1 MRLKKKNGQAPTEQA
16 VGIAAAEAAGVET
29 APAAVEETQAVE
41 ASAPE
46 SDAAT
51 EKKPAKRRQSRRKPQ
66 EEAPAAKEPVKRK
79 LGSRKVQKDSAPAE
93 EPPVEKLRPG
103 RRSKMDIPSE
113 LGLFVQYQ
121 GGEVNMAAIVEAVK
135 EDFKT
140 HNKRARIFSLN
151 LYLKPEEHA
160 AYYVINDSING
171 KVTF

>member
-46 SDAAT
+46 
-51 EKKPAKRRQSRRKPQ
+51 
-66 EEAPAAKEPVKRK
+66 RK
-79 LGSRKVQKDSAPAE
+79 LGSRKVQKDSVPAE
-93 EPPVEKLRPG
+93 EPPVEKPRSG

-121 GGEVNMAAIVEAVK
+121 DGEVNMAAIVEAVK

-140 HNKRARIFSLN
+140 HNKRARISSLN

>member
-1 MRLKKKNGQAPTEQA
+1 
-16 VGIAAAEAAGVET
+16 
-29 APAAVEETQAVE
+29 
-41 ASAPE
+41 
-46 SDAAT
+46 
-51 EKKPAKRRQSRRKPQ
+51 
-66 EEAPAAKEPVKRK
+66 
-79 LGSRKVQKDSAPAE
+79 
-93 EPPVEKLRPG
+93 
-103 RRSKMDIPSE
+103 MDIPSE

>member
-16 VGIAAAEAAGVET
+16 AGIAAAEAVSVET
-29 APAAVEETQAVE
+29 APAAVEEEQPVE
-41 ASAPE
+41 APAPE
-46 SDAAT
+46 SDTAT
-51 EKKPAKRRQSRRKPQ
+51 EKKPAKRRQSRRKPK
-66 EEAPAAKEPVKRK
+66 EEAPTAKEPVKRK
-79 LGSRKVQKDSAPAE
+79 LGSRKVKKDTASVE

-103 RRSKMDIPSE
+103 RRAKTDIPSE

-121 GGEVNMAAIVEAVK
+121 DGEVNMAAIVEAVK

-140 HNKRARIFSLN
+140 HNKRARISSLN

>member
-16 VGIAAAEAAGVET
+16 AGIAAAEAVSMET
-29 APAAVEETQAVE
+29 APAAVEEEQPVE
-41 ASAPE
+41 APAPE
-46 SDAAT
+46 STAT
-51 EKKPAKRRQSRRKPQ
+51 EKKPAKRRQSRRKPK

-79 LGSRKVQKDSAPAE
+79 LGSRKVKKDTESVE

-103 RRSKMDIPSE
+103 RRAKTDIPSE

-121 GGEVNMAAIVEAVK
+121 DGEVNMAAIVEAVK
-135 EDFKT
+135 EDFKA
-140 HNKRARIFSLN
+140 HNKRARISSLN
-151 LYLKPEEHA
+151 LYLKPEEHT